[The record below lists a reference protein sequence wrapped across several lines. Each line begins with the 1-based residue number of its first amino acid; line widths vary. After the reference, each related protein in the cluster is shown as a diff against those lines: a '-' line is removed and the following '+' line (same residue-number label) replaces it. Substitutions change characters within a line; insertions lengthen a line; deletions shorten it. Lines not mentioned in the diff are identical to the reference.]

1 MSINA
6 YGVRALKDLGIDPG
20 KLGCVMLDVTT
31 PDLAGVIPDEWC
43 YTSAHPDRFWV
54 SGRQSEGHVTLLYG
68 LLSPATDIRP
78 AIDEVLDG
86 WEPGPVQGDEIT
98 VFPSPWDDEPYS
110 CIVSEL
116 ALTPQLRDAH
126 ARLSLLPHIDTHP
139 VYRPHVTLAYVHED
153 REQDAVAAIRRHF
166 KARDLFCPINF
177 EPLGLNYGSKR

>member
-1 MSINA
+1 MNA
-6 YGVRALKDLGIDPG
+6 YEIRALKDMGIDPG

-54 SGRQSEGHVTLLYG
+54 SGRQSEGHVTL
-68 LLSPATDIRP
+68 
-78 AIDEVLDG
+78 
-86 WEPGPVQGDEIT
+86 
-98 VFPSPWDDEPYS
+98 
-110 CIVSEL
+110 
-116 ALTPQLRDAH
+116 
-126 ARLSLLPHIDTHP
+126 
-139 VYRPHVTLAYVHED
+139 AYVHED